1 MYNMH
6 IYIYVQHRCVYHG
19 FPSESCWQE
28 GVYTLV
34 LCVEMKMGKSAIYA
48 LLSQCRKCRDLRAL
62 RAENCE
68 SWDPSQ
74 KNRNSSPGCDAG
86 FITLMNFPFHQPV
99 D

>member
-48 LLSQCRKCRDLRAL
+48 LLSQCRKCRDLRVLGAKKKL
-62 RAENCE
+62 
-68 SWDPSQ
+68 
-74 KNRNSSPGCDAG
+74 
-86 FITLMNFPFHQPV
+86 
-99 D
+99 